1 MAMKQR
7 SGGTSA
13 TLPGQSVRSVYENF
27 QPISERKEDE
37 ESTILLVH
45 LPGFVKERVRI
56 AYQNNARTVRVH
68 GERPLGDNKWSRFN
82 ETIPVPEN
90 CDVDKIH
97 GKFYQGILTITMPK
111 QVIAKVGPSKEQ
123 DKATQK
129 APHPPKSSAETKPQ
143 KEQEVIPPKPTSS
156 IWDEKQRENK
166 ASIEPKVQK
175 GVEDVPPKATSTA
188 IDSKKREVKIGQSE
202 SPEKAQKGQ
211 DVTPPKATSS
221 SDTKRQMKEKNVELR
236 DYNIVEK
243 KNFEWNGAKETKKGV
258 EKNMVIKGK
267 ESGETSASAKL
278 ETGESSTASKVS
290 KEKEKKRKE
299 IYGGGNKD
307 EPESNGVYHDAK
319 EEGFKGV
326 AVSAMKRVKNL
337 TKRVNEDERQMLVN
351 MGAAALVIFAL
362 GAYVSYSYISSG
374 RAKN

>member
-1 MAMKQR
+1 M
-7 SGGTSA
+7 
-13 TLPGQSVRSVYENF
+13 
-27 QPISERKEDE
+27 
-37 ESTILLVH
+37 
-45 LPGFVKERVRI
+45 
-56 AYQNNARTVRVH
+56 YQNNARTVRVH
-68 GERPLGDNKWSRFN
+68 GERPLGDHRWSRFN
-82 ETIPVPEN
+82 ETFPVPEN

-123 DKATQK
+123 AKETQK
-129 APHPPKSSAETKPQ
+129 APHLPKSSAETMPQ
-143 KEQEVIPPKPTSS
+143 KVQEVIPPKPTTSM
-156 IWDEKQRENK
+156 WDEKQRENK

-175 GVEDVPPKATSTA
+175 SVEDVPPKATSTA

-236 DYNIVEK
+236 DYKMVEK
-243 KNFEWNGAKETKKGV
+243 KHFEWNGAKENEKGV

-267 ESGETSASAKL
+267 KSGETSAKL
-278 ETGESSTASKVS
+278 EMGESSTASKVS
-290 KEKEKKRKE
+290 EEKEKKRKE

-307 EPESNGVYHDAK
+307 EPESNGVYHDAE
-319 EEGFKGV
+319 EEGLKSV
-326 AVSAMKRVKNL
+326 AVSAMKGVKNL

-351 MGAAALVIFAL
+351 IGAAVLVIFAL
-362 GAYVSYSYISSG
+362 GAYVSYSYMSSE

>member
-7 SGGTSA
+7 SGGISA
-13 TLPGQSVRSVYENF
+13 TLPRQSVRLVYENF

-37 ESTILLVH
+37 GSTILLVH
-45 LPGFVKERVRI
+45 LPGFVEKRI
-56 AYQNNARTVRVH
+56 KFIYLNNARMVRVH

-82 ETIPVPEN
+82 ETFPVPEN
-90 CDVDKIH
+90 CDVDQIH

-111 QVIAKVGPSKEQ
+111 QVIAKAGPSKEQ
-123 DKATQK
+123 AKATQK
-129 APHPPKSSAETKPQ
+129 APHPPKSSAETEPQ
-143 KEQEVIPPKPTSS
+143 KVQEVIPPKPTSS
-156 IWDEKQRENK
+156 TWDEKQREKK
-166 ASIEPKVQK
+166 ASIESKVQK
-175 GVEDVPPKATSTA
+175 VVEDVPPKATSTA
-188 IDSKKREVKIGQSE
+188 KDSKEREVKIGQSE

-236 DYNIVEK
+236 DYKIVEK
-243 KNFEWNGAKETKKGV
+243 KHFEWNGAKENEKGV

-267 ESGETSASAKL
+267 ESGETSAKL
-278 ETGESSTASKVS
+278 EMGESSTASKVS
-290 KEKEKKRKE
+290 VEKEKKRKE
-299 IYGGGNKD
+299 IYGGGNKE
-307 EPESNGVYHDAK
+307 EPESNGVYHDAE

-326 AVSAMKRVKNL
+326 TVSAMKRVKNL

-351 MGAAALVIFAL
+351 IGAAVLVIFAL
-362 GAYVSYSYISSG
+362 GAYVSYSYISSR

>member
-7 SGGTSA
+7 SGGISA

-37 ESTILLVH
+37 GSTILLVH
-45 LPGFVKERVRI
+45 LPGFVKDRI
-56 AYQNNARTVRVH
+56 RIIYHTVARNVRVQ
-68 GERPLGDNKWSRFN
+68 GERPLGDNRWSRFN
-82 ETIPVPEN
+82 ETFPVPEN

-97 GKFYQGILTITMPK
+97 GKFYQGILTVKMPK
-111 QVIAKVGPSKEQ
+111 QVIAKVDPSKEQ
-123 DKATQK
+123 AKATEK

-143 KEQEVIPPKPTSS
+143 KVQEVIPPKPTSS
-156 IWDEKQRENK
+156 MWDEKQRENK

-188 IDSKKREVKIGQSE
+188 IDSKRREVKIGQSE

-211 DVTPPKATSS
+211 DVTPPKASSS

-243 KNFEWNGAKETKKGV
+243 KHFEWNEAKENEKGV
-258 EKNMVIKGK
+258 EKHMVIKGK
-267 ESGETSASAKL
+267 ESGETSAKL
-278 ETGESSTASKVS
+278 EMGESSTASKVS
-290 KEKEKKRKE
+290 VEKEKEKKE
-299 IYGGGNKD
+299 IYGGVNKD
-307 EPESNGVYHDAK
+307 KPESNRVYYDA
-319 EEGFKGV
+319 EDEGFKGV

-337 TKRVNEDERQMLVN
+337 TKSVNEDERQMLVN
-351 MGAAALVIFAL
+351 VGAAVLVIVAL